1 MYKSMGQ
8 SPFTSPVLLA
18 FEGEQAEFF
27 SAPYGILTQALRLFS
42 PGGGGAVA
50 RHHEKN

>member
-1 MYKSMGQ
+1 MYKSLGQ

-27 SAPYGILTQALRLFS
+27 SSTYGILPQALRLFS
-42 PGGGGAVA
+42 PGGGGSTS
-50 RHHEKN
+50 